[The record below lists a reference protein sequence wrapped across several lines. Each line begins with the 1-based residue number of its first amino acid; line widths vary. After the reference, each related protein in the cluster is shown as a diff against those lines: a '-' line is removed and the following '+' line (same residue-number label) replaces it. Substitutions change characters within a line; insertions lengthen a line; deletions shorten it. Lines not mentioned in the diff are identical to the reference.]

1 MTHMRP
7 RSAAPK
13 LASILASVA
22 LLLSAC
28 SELADLPRLRRRD
41 LKFRPPE
48 SSKLFD
54 SKGSLITTFHGVQN
68 RMVIPLSRVPRHVR
82 RAIIAIED
90 ERFFHHDG
98 VDVRA
103 IARALVANI
112 RSGGI
117 KEGGSTITQQ
127 YVKNVIIAPGEVA
140 EKTLQRKIDEAAL
153 ARQLEKRLSKKQ
165 ILFRYLNTVYFGK
178 GAYGIQ
184 AAAKTFFNR
193 VAPDLTLSQ
202 AALLAGAIR
211 SPSTYDPTRHPRRA
225 RARRNLVLEKMA
237 ELGWARPKHIRKAK
251 KAKLGIYKH
260 EDDGRYAAPYF
271 VDYVQRLIKF
281 DPRFDVLG
289 KTWQQR
295 EKRLFTGGLRIYTT
309 VDMAMQRAAEDAVR
323 EVLYEP
329 SDPHAALV
337 ALEPDT
343 GFVRAMVGGRD
354 YFAKKKEDRF
364 AKLNL
369 AILAEPNLG
378 HKAKDPVSGEK
389 VFKAPG
395 TGRQAGSAFKPFALA
410 EALRQGIP
418 LSKTYKASGS
428 MSFPG
433 LDNGEPW
440 NVQNYEGSA
449 FGTVTLLEAT
459 ISSINVVYA
468 QVILEVGPENV
479 VELARDMGIGTALL
493 AVPSAVLG
501 SNPVNALGMASAF
514 STFANEGSHHPPV
527 AITKIV
533 DSTTGKTVF
542 EDKSQEREVLEPG
555 TAYLAT
561 TALQKVI
568 SSGTGT
574 AALAYLGGRPAAGK
588 TGTAQEYRDAW
599 FAGYTPDLAAAVWVG
614 YPEGS
619 IEMKTSCYTTL
630 CRPTRIQ
637 VSGGTWPTQIW
648 GAFMARA
655 LAGRPATPFA
665 VPEDAGLIAVTID
678 SRTGCVAT
686 DSTPDQYRVTQ
697 HFDADNPPSSSCAEI
712 THAVP
717 SVIGYSVSSAQSIL
731 TDNGFETSVVTE
743 AQPKRSEARKNSGL
757 VWKQTPA
764 AGTELTEGSTVT
776 LYVNP

>member
-1 MTHMRP
+1 MQMRP
-7 RSAAPK
+7 KTPVSLICVVVAA
-13 LASILASVA
+13 AAVFST
-22 LLLSAC
+22 AC
-28 SELADLPRLRRRD
+28 AELADLPTLKQRD

-54 SKGSLITTFHGVQN
+54 SKGNVITTFHGVQN
-68 RMVIPLSRVPRHVR
+68 RTVIPLQRVPRHVR

-90 ERFFHHDG
+90 ERFFKHDG

-103 IARALVANI
+103 IARALVANV

-127 YVKNVIIAPGEVA
+127 YVKNVIIAPGDVA

-153 ARQLEKRLSKKQ
+153 ARQLEKRLTKKQ

-184 AAAKTFFNR
+184 AAGKTFFNR

-202 AALLAGAIR
+202 AAFLAGAIR

-225 RARRNLVLEKMA
+225 RARRNLVLDKMA
-237 ELGWARPKHIRKAK
+237 ELGWARPKRIRKAK
-251 KAKLGIYKH
+251 KEKLGIYEH
-260 EDDGRYAAPYF
+260 EDSGRYTAPYF

-281 DPRFDVLG
+281 DPRFDALG

-309 VDMAMQRAAEDAVR
+309 VDLAMQRAAEDAVR
-323 EVLYEP
+323 QVLYEA

-343 GFVRAMVGGRD
+343 GYVRAMVGGRD
-354 YFAKKKEDRF
+354 YFAKRKEDRF

-378 HKAKDPVSGEK
+378 QQAKDPVTGEK
-389 VFKAPG
+389 VYKAPG

-410 EALRQGIP
+410 AALKQGIP

-428 MSFPG
+428 MVFPG
-433 LDNGEPW
+433 IDNGEPW
-440 NVQNYEGSA
+440 NVQNYEGSS

-479 VELARDMGIGTALL
+479 VEVARDMGIRTPLL

-501 SNPVNALGMASAF
+501 SNPVNALGMASAY
-514 STFANEGSHHPPV
+514 STFANEGAHHPPV
-527 AITKIV
+527 AITRIV

-542 EDKSQEREVLEPG
+542 EDKSEEQEVLQAG

-561 TALQKVI
+561 SALQKVI

-619 IEMKTSCYTTL
+619 IEMKTSCYATL

-648 GAFMARA
+648 GAFMGRA
-655 LAGRPATPFA
+655 LAGQPATAFS
-665 VPEDAGLIAVTID
+665 VPTDAGLISVTID

-686 DSTPDQYRVTQ
+686 DTTPPQYRVTQ
-697 HFDADNPPSSSCAEI
+697 YFDADNPPPNSCAEL
-712 THAVP
+712 TNTVP

-731 TDNGFETSVVTE
+731 SGEGYTASVVTE
-743 AQPKRSEARKNSGL
+743 AQPKVAKARKNSGL
-757 VWKQTPA
+757 VWKQSPA
-764 AGTELTEGSTVT
+764 TGTDLTEGSSVT
-776 LYVNP
+776 IYVNP